1 MSLISSDDQVIARRI
16 ILTDVNIRKLASKF
30 LDLYSKFKS
39 LTRNELVPI
48 LNEIL
53 NEIELI
59 EISILKAENIQ
70 KMKQIDKSQNTSITA
85 QIDQNINSI
94 LTEISNCNDK
104 LLTSKKNKD
113 YKIHCEEIAKMINN
127 YDTKETLNT
136 KIKSLEKENEK
147 IINKTEKIN
156 KKLKEHSNKMAL
168 VVSLINDLKNNF
180 DNDIDIDEDREN
192 NK

>member
-30 LDLYSKFKS
+30 LDLYSKIKS
-39 LTRNELVPI
+39 LTRNEMVPI

>member
-1 MSLISSDDQVIARRI
+1 MSFISSDDQVIARRI
-16 ILTDVNIRKLASKF
+16 VLTDVNIRKLASKF

-39 LTRNELVPI
+39 LTRNEMVPI

-70 KMKQIDKSQNTSITA
+70 KMKQIDKAHNTSITA
-85 QIDQNINSI
+85 KIEKNIDSI
-94 LTEISNCNDK
+94 LSEISNCNEQ
-104 LLTSKKNKD
+104 LSTSKKNKD
-113 YKIHCEEIAKMINN
+113 YKLHCEEIAKMINN
-127 YDTKETLNT
+127 FDTKETLNT
-136 KIKSLEKENEK
+136 KIKLLEKENEK
-147 IINKTEKIN
+147 IKNKTEKIN
-156 KKLKEHSNKMAL
+156 NKLKQHSNKMAL

-192 NK
+192 K

>member
-1 MSLISSDDQVIARRI
+1 MSSISSDDQVIARRI

-39 LTRNELVPI
+39 LTRNEMVPI

>member
-39 LTRNELVPI
+39 LTRNEMVPI

-85 QIDQNINSI
+85 QIGQNINSI

>member
-1 MSLISSDDQVIARRI
+1 MSFISSDDQVIARRI

-39 LTRNELVPI
+39 LTRNEMVPI

-70 KMKQIDKSQNTSITA
+70 KMKQIDKTHNTSIAT
-85 QIDQNINSI
+85 QIENNITSI
-94 LTEISNCNDK
+94 LSEISNCNEK

-147 IINKTEKIN
+147 IIKKTEKIN

-192 NK
+192 K

>member
-39 LTRNELVPI
+39 LTRNEMVPI

-104 LLTSKKNKD
+104 LLTSTKNKD

-127 YDTKETLNT
+127 YDTKETLNM

>member
-1 MSLISSDDQVIARRI
+1 MSFISSDDQVIARRI

-39 LTRNELVPI
+39 LTRNEMVPI

-53 NEIELI
+53 NEIEVI

-70 KMKQIDKSQNTSITA
+70 KMKQIDKSHNTSIAT
-85 QIDQNINSI
+85 QIENNITSI
-94 LTEISNCNDK
+94 LSEISNCNEK

-147 IINKTEKIN
+147 IIKKTEKIN

-192 NK
+192 K

>member
-1 MSLISSDDQVIARRI
+1 MSFISSDDQVIARRI

-39 LTRNELVPI
+39 LTRNEMVPI

-180 DNDIDIDEDREN
+180 DNDIDIDEDRES

>member
-39 LTRNELVPI
+39 LTG
-48 LNEIL
+48 

>member
-1 MSLISSDDQVIARRI
+1 MSFISSDDQVIARRI

-39 LTRNELVPI
+39 LTRNEMVPI

-70 KMKQIDKSQNTSITA
+70 KMKQIDKSHNTSIAT
-85 QIDQNINSI
+85 QIDHNITSI
-94 LTEISNCNDK
+94 LSEISNCNEK

-147 IINKTEKIN
+147 IIKKTEKIN

-192 NK
+192 K

>member
-39 LTRNELVPI
+39 LTRNEMVPI

-94 LTEISNCNDK
+94 LTEISNCRG
-104 LLTSKKNKD
+104 L
-113 YKIHCEEIAKMINN
+113 
-127 YDTKETLNT
+127 
-136 KIKSLEKENEK
+136 
-147 IINKTEKIN
+147 
-156 KKLKEHSNKMAL
+156 
-168 VVSLINDLKNNF
+168 
-180 DNDIDIDEDREN
+180 DRFCWT
-192 NK
+192 

>member
-39 LTRNELVPI
+39 LTRNEMVPI

-147 IINKTEKIN
+147 IGFVELN
-156 KKLKEHSNKMAL
+156 L
-168 VVSLINDLKNNF
+168 D
-180 DNDIDIDEDREN
+180 
-192 NK
+192 

>member
-1 MSLISSDDQVIARRI
+1 MSLMSSDDQVIARRI

-39 LTRNELVPI
+39 LTRNEMVPI

>member
-1 MSLISSDDQVIARRI
+1 MSFISSDDQVIARRI

-39 LTRNELVPI
+39 LTRNEMVPI

-70 KMKQIDKSQNTSITA
+70 KMKQIDKSHNTSIAT
-85 QIDQNINSI
+85 QIENNITSI
-94 LTEISNCNDK
+94 LSEISNCNEK

-147 IINKTEKIN
+147 IIKKTEKIN
-156 KKLKEHSNKMAL
+156 KKLKQHSNKMAL

-192 NK
+192 K

>member
-1 MSLISSDDQVIARRI
+1 MSLIYSDDQVIERQI
-16 ILTDVNIRKLASKF
+16 ILTDVKICKLASKF

-39 LTRNELVPI
+39 LTRNEMVPI

>member
-39 LTRNELVPI
+39 LTRNEMVPI

-94 LTEISNCNDK
+94 LKEISNCNDK

>member
-39 LTRNELVPI
+39 LTRNEMVPI

-136 KIKSLEKENEK
+136 KIKSLEKKKKK

>member
-39 LTRNELVPI
+39 LTRNEMVPI

-104 LLTSKKNKD
+104 LLTSKKKKD
-113 YKIHCEEIAKMINN
+113 YKNHSEEIAKMINN

>member
-39 LTRNELVPI
+39 LTRNEMVPI

-127 YDTKETLNT
+127 YNTKETLNT

>member
-39 LTRNELVPI
+39 LTRNEMVPI

-94 LTEISNCNDK
+94 LTEISNCNNK

>member
-39 LTRNELVPI
+39 LTRNEMVPI

-70 KMKQIDKSQNTSITA
+70 KMKQIDKSQNTSITT

>member
-39 LTRNELVPI
+39 LTRNEMVPI

-192 NK
+192 NQ

>member
-39 LTRNELVPI
+39 LTRNEMVPI

-147 IINKTEKIN
+147 IIKKTEKIN

-192 NK
+192 K

>member
-39 LTRNELVPI
+39 LTRNEMVPI

-70 KMKQIDKSQNTSITA
+70 KMKQIDKSHNTSIAT
-85 QIDQNINSI
+85 QIENNITSI
-94 LTEISNCNDK
+94 LSEISNCNEK

-147 IINKTEKIN
+147 IIKKTEKIN

-192 NK
+192 K

>member
-1 MSLISSDDQVIARRI
+1 MSLISSDDQVSARRI

-39 LTRNELVPI
+39 LTRNEMVPI

-180 DNDIDIDEDREN
+180 DNDIDIDEDRES

>member
-39 LTRNELVPI
+39 LTRNEMVPI

-147 IINKTEKIN
+147 IINKTEKRH

>member
-1 MSLISSDDQVIARRI
+1 MSFISSDDQVIARRI

-39 LTRNELVPI
+39 LTRNEMVPI

-70 KMKQIDKSQNTSITA
+70 KMKQIDKSHNTSIAT
-85 QIDQNINSI
+85 QIENNITSI
-94 LTEISNCNDK
+94 LSEISNCNEK

-147 IINKTEKIN
+147 IIKKTEKIN

-192 NK
+192 K

>member
-39 LTRNELVPI
+39 LTRNEMVPI

-136 KIKSLEKENEK
+136 KIKSLEKESEK

-180 DNDIDIDEDREN
+180 DNDIDIDEDRES

>member
-39 LTRNELVPI
+39 LTRNEMVPI

-94 LTEISNCNDK
+94 LTEISNCNEK

>member
-39 LTRNELVPI
+39 LTRNEMVPI

>member
-39 LTRNELVPI
+39 LTRNEMVPI

-180 DNDIDIDEDREN
+180 DNDIDIDEDRES